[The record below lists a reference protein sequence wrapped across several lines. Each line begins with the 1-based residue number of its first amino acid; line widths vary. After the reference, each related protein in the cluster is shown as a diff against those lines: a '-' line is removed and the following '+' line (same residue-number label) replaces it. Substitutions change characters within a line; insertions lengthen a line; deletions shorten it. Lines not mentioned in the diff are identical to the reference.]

1 MPRGR
6 KKENRT
12 LEEQLQAITEE
23 IAACEENIK
32 TLRHKR
38 REIEKKIADSKKEEL
53 YKAVLESGKS
63 IDEIIADLTGQQS

>member
-32 TLRHKR
+32 TLRRKR
-38 REIEKKIADSKKEEL
+38 KDIEQKIAEDKKEEL

-63 IDEIIADLTGQQS
+63 IDEVIAGLAGQDN